1 MRIYIF
7 ALAGSDKSQNNILE
21 KCIEYIGSKQSG
33 YGSNSAKGRRFL
45 KRKLGCSGR
54 AIKRTVSKKC
64 KISNGCRDMVD
75 NKTYY

>member
-33 YGSNSAKGRRFL
+33 LWIKQR
-45 KRKLGCSGR
+45 KRQ
-54 AIKRTVSKKC
+54 TFF
-64 KISNGCRDMVD
+64 
-75 NKTYY
+75 